1 MFVVIAIFVTMSLI
15 VGERESGTLAWT
27 ASKPVSRGAIW
38 LAKWT
43 SATGIL
49 WLLGVILPLVATAI
63 LVTVIYG
70 PLPVVPVLI
79 IAVGAGLAI
88 ALFVA
93 IGLAASTVLTS
104 QAAVAAVGFAAL
116 IAPMIIGAVVP
127 IEAYLPTSILG
138 WSLAVATGQAPGV
151 ATLVSWSVTLVA
163 LVAFALRRME
173 RMEL

>member
-63 LVTVIYG
+63 LVTVLWAATG
-70 PLPVVPVLI
+70 
-79 IAVGAGLAI
+79 GAGTHHCRRRWA
-88 ALFVA
+88 
-93 IGLAASTVLTS
+93 GDR
-104 QAAVAAVGFAAL
+104 AVCGDWPGSFDCAD
-116 IAPMIIGAVVP
+116 
-127 IEAYLPTSILG
+127 EAKWP
-138 WSLAVATGQAPGV
+138 WP
-151 ATLVSWSVTLVA
+151 
-163 LVAFALRRME
+163 R
-173 RMEL
+173 

>member
-70 PLPVVPVLI
+70 PLRWCRYSSLPSALAGDR
-79 IAVGAGLAI
+79 AVCGD
-88 ALFVA
+88 
-93 IGLAASTVLTS
+93 
-104 QAAVAAVGFAAL
+104 
-116 IAPMIIGAVVP
+116 
-127 IEAYLPTSILG
+127 
-138 WSLAVATGQAPGV
+138 WPGSFDC
-151 ATLVSWSVTLVA
+151 ADEPWPWP
-163 LVAFALRRME
+163 RW
-173 RMEL
+173 